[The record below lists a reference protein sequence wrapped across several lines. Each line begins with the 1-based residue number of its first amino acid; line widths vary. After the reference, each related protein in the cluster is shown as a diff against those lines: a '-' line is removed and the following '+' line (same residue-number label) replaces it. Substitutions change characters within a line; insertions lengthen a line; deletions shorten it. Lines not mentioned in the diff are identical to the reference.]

1 MVILRD
7 VEVTVSAK
15 GKRLQE
21 YDDDAEEPSPS
32 NAVTKYIEA
41 LTGTDFHIQYTI
53 KPAFRL
59 KSSGIAVIVT
69 IDGEHMDSMIHNKYK
84 DLKDLSRDDVVAA
97 SDPDLKKL
105 VSKLGLIKVEVHQVT
120 YLGRSATSK
129 DDRELRAL
137 DTLPEKS
144 LKGQALSH
152 RASLGPAQRIASLR
166 PADVRY
172 KDRSSPFAV
181 FNFKYRSRK
190 SLQGMLVIPRT
201 PSPVPLEQ
209 RPINEL
215 THEEAL
221 ELLRRRSAL
230 VKPEATPAATLKRGH
245 DDLDPERKDDKEY
258 VALLASARVQ
268 KVARFQEPVD
278 VIDLLDD

>member
-84 DLKDLSRDDVVAA
+84 DLKDLSRVPFHSY
-97 SDPDLKKL
+97 SDG
-105 VSKLGLIKVEVHQVT
+105 SRRSQNGSWIRQAFIFSEIK
-120 YLGRSATSK
+120 TS
-129 DDRELRAL
+129 RAL
-137 DTLPEKS
+137 STIS
-144 LKGQALSH
+144 F
-152 RASLGPAQRIASLR
+152 I
-166 PADVRY
+166 Y
-172 KDRSSPFAV
+172 
-181 FNFKYRSRK
+181 
-190 SLQGMLVIPRT
+190 
-201 PSPVPLEQ
+201 
-209 RPINEL
+209 
-215 THEEAL
+215 
-221 ELLRRRSAL
+221 
-230 VKPEATPAATLKRGH
+230 
-245 DDLDPERKDDKEY
+245 
-258 VALLASARVQ
+258 
-268 KVARFQEPVD
+268 
-278 VIDLLDD
+278 